1 MVGAFGTGWLIGLSV
16 AVFVGYAAMAVL
28 ETAARDGFDNGLAA
42 GLGIATA
49 DSLWAVVAA
58 VGTVVNRVFVP
69 WSAYLN
75 WAAVAALA
83 GLAVVA
89 VRELRRSHP
98 AGAAGTR
105 VAGTATSVYR
115 EFFAGTAREPVTVIF
130 FLTLTLGVLPHYR
143 ATEWAVFVA
152 GVFLAS
158 LFWQTGMAAIG
169 ARRGQ
174 VLSPRA
180 RRRVL
185 VVDVLLLMIF
195 IAFVAATA
203 LGFAP

>member
-1 MVGAFGTGWLIGLSV
+1 MVGAFGTGLLIGLSV

-28 ETAARDGFDNGLAA
+28 ETAARDGLGYGLAA

-49 DSLWAVVAA
+49 DSAWAVVAA
-58 VGTVVNRVFVP
+58 AGVVVNRVFVP
-69 WSAYLN
+69 WSGYLN

-89 VRELRRSHP
+89 VRELRRSDP
-98 AGAAGTR
+98 AVAAGTR
-105 VAGTATSVYR
+105 VDGTAAGVYR
-115 EFFAGTAREPVTVIF
+115 EYLAGTTREPVTVIF

-143 ATEWAVFVA
+143 ATEWAAFVA

-158 LFWQTGMAAIG
+158 LVWQAGMAAIG
-169 ARRGQ
+169 ARRGR
-174 VLSPRA
+174 VLSPPA

-185 VVDVLLLMIF
+185 VMDVFLLVVF
-195 IAFVAATA
+195 IALVAATA
-203 LGFAP
+203 LGFGL